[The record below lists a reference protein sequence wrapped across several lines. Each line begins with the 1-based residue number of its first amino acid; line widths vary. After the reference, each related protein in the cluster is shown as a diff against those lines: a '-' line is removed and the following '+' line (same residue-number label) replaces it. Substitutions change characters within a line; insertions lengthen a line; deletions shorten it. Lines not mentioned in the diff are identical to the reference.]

1 MAPLSR
7 PRASSA
13 GAAARLSLAEMMEVR
28 GVRVAPEASAFRG
41 APGGV
46 YGLRGRLGRKTR
58 LLQSSIL
65 LLAINYG
72 EIAAFLLGH

>member
-1 MAPLSR
+1 MAAALA
-7 PRASSA
+7 RASAA
-13 GAAARLSLAEMMEVR
+13 GAAAARLGLAEMMALGLR
-28 GVRVAPEASAFRG
+28 GLPPEASAFQG
-41 APGGV
+41 VPGCIH
-46 YGLRGRLGRKTR
+46 GLRGRVTKTR